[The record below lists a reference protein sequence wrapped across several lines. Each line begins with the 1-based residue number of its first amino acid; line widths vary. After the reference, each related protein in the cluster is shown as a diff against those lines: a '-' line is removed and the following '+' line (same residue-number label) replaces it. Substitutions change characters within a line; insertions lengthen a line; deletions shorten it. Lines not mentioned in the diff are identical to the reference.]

1 MFINVRKVVFL
12 AMLLAGSMAARADL
26 VIVAG
31 SQTTLPVV
39 AVESISWSGDFNTG
53 SLVFN
58 FVDGQRVAVPFSQIT
73 QLKFAQGAS
82 GEITDEPDE
91 PDSPANPDAIHLAE
105 SDSVC
110 VSVSGDY
117 LLLKGLPD
125 GTPVSIFTLAGRRVA
140 RGLMA
145 PCISLRALPAGT
157 YIVQAGARSVKV
169 IKR

>member
-82 GEITDEPDE
+82 GEITDEPDS
-91 PDSPANPDAIHLAE
+91 PDNPDAIHLAE

-125 GTPVSIFTLAGRRVA
+125 GTPVSIFTLAGQRVA

-157 YIVQAGARSVKV
+157 YIVQAGVRSVKV

>member
-1 MFINVRKVVFL
+1 MFINVRKAVFL
-12 AMLLAGSMAARADL
+12 AMLLTGSMAARADL

-73 QLKFAQGAS
+73 QLKFAQDAN
-82 GEITDEPDE
+82 GEITDEPD
-91 PDSPANPDAIHLAE
+91 SPNNPDAIHLAE

-125 GTPVSIFTLAGRRVA
+125 GTPVSIFTPTGRRVA

-145 PCISLRALPAGT
+145 PCISLRVLPAGT

>member
-12 AMLLAGSMAARADL
+12 AMLLTGSMTARADL

-39 AVESISWSGDFNTG
+39 AVESISWTGDFNTG

-82 GEITDEPDE
+82 GEMTDE
-91 PDSPANPDAIHLAE
+91 PDSPDNPDAIHLAE

-117 LLLKGLPD
+117 LLLKGMPD

-157 YIVQAGARSVKV
+157 YIVRAGVRSVKV